1 MILAAGRLIPIL
13 MLFCCISGCSKLNCT
28 RLEDLLGADTNLISF
43 AYELTEELLENALPP
58 LNPLN
63 PEMPVLVTT
72 FVDNNNLEQTS
83 QFGRTMQEH
92 ISSRL
97 VQLGYAVKEIK
108 LSNSLLIESGSGETI
123 LSRDLKK
130 LSQTQK
136 AQAIVVGTVSYTN
149 RTMYISSRLINPVTA
164 NVISSVDYRLCMD
177 DTILAMFG
185 LQRAEYDD
193 EIDEPK
199 QPFLVPF

>member
-1 MILAAGRLIPIL
+1 MILATGRLIPIFV
-13 MLFCCISGCSKLNCT
+13 LFCCISGCSGLNCT

-43 AYELTEELLENALPP
+43 SYELTEDLLEKALPP

-63 PEMPVLVTT
+63 PDMPVLVTT

-92 ISSRL
+92 IASRL

-108 LSNSLLIESGSGETI
+108 LSNKLLIEPGSGETI
-123 LSRDLKK
+123 LSRDLQK
-130 LSQTQK
+130 LAQTQK
-136 AQAIVVGTVSYTN
+136 AQAIVVGTVSVTN
-149 RTMYISSRLINPVTA
+149 RTMYLSSRMINPVTA
-164 NVISSVDYRLCMD
+164 NVIASVDYRLCMD

-185 LQRAEYDD
+185 LQRTEYDD
-193 EIDEPK
+193 EIDEPE
-199 QPFLVPF
+199 QPFRVRF